1 MTTHKKIYN
10 QRSKLVEADKGTE
23 YQLERIIVKKEMNLL
38 YKNELNQW
46 KINKCQ

>member
-10 QRSKLVEADKGTE
+10 QRKLYLKKISKLVEADKGTE

-38 YKNELNQW
+38 
-46 KINKCQ
+46 